1 MNCVHCAPTK
11 RLCEFVRYSMHKLLR
26 SRQNLQC
33 GAIPFDGNDLPLR
46 LRETRPLSDVVDSS
60 ADVVEFGGHCCASR
74 EHPAVIL
81 TAR

>member
-1 MNCVHCAPTK
+1 MWCHP
-11 RLCEFVRYSMHKLLR
+11 
-26 SRQNLQC
+26 
-33 GAIPFDGNDLPLR
+33 IDGNDLPLR

-60 ADVVEFGGHCCASR
+60 ADGVELGGHCCASR